1 MYRPVRRGL
10 YRSDLG
16 GVKANF
22 AATGVRCVTPA
33 RAFDGASPGV
43 HRRPVSCSDDRA
55 AIVPIVLDLRG
66 VACPLAWA
74 KAKVRLE
81 TLPRGTLVDVVID
94 DPRSLRDLP
103 RAAEAS
109 GHQVVHVGEDGPP
122 WRIRLDV

>member
-1 MYRPVRRGL
+1 
-10 YRSDLG
+10 
-16 GVKANF
+16 
-22 AATGVRCVTPA
+22 
-33 RAFDGASPGV
+33 
-43 HRRPVSCSDDRA
+43 VSSADDRA
-55 AIVPIVLDLRG
+55 SAASIVLDLCG
-66 VACPLAWA
+66 IACPLAWA

-109 GHQVVHVGEDGPP
+109 GHQVVHVGDDGPP